1 LYGRNV
7 ITFIFTFTMFFS
19 GGLIPTYLVVKQL
32 GLLNKI
38 WALILPGA
46 ISMYNV
52 IIARTFFQSTIPEE
66 IEESAMIDGSSVTNT
81 FIKIILPLSKAIISV
96 LALFYAVGHWNSYF
110 DALIYLTNRKLYPL
124 QIILREI
131 LIENQMKA
139 DMVAEGLMEESVINK
154 VRYASLIKYGVII
167 VSSVP
172 VFMIYPFIQKYFV
185 GGIMIGSLKG

>member
-1 LYGRNV
+1 
-7 ITFIFTFTMFFS
+7 
-19 GGLIPTYLVVKQL
+19 
-32 GLLNKI
+32 
-38 WALILPGA
+38 
-46 ISMYNV
+46 MYNV

-131 LIENQMKA
+131 LIENQKR
-139 DMVAEGLMEESVINK
+139 K
-154 VRYASLIKYGVII
+154 RT
-167 VSSVP
+167 
-172 VFMIYPFIQKYFV
+172 
-185 GGIMIGSLKG
+185 